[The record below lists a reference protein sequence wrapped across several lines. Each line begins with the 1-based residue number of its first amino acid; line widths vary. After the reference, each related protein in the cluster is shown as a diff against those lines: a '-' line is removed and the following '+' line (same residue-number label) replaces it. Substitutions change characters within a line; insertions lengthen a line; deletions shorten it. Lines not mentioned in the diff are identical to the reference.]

1 MVTFMILTVPLLAVI
16 TPLAYN
22 KSELRK
28 CIKEVQ
34 DGFKAGAG
42 NAPPRLVCS
51 LSATCLIVLCNL
63 CAATPADADIDDDKL
78 GSCGEKEL
86 NKRSQIK
93 NKVNEAI
100 DK

>member
-1 MVTFMILTVPLLAVI
+1 MKPLSQSVCVP
-16 TPLAYN
+16 
-22 KSELRK
+22 R
-28 CIKEVQ
+28 
-34 DGFKAGAG
+34 
-42 NAPPRLVCS
+42 
-51 LSATCLIVLCNL
+51 
-63 CAATPADADIDDDKL
+63 CAADADIDDDKL